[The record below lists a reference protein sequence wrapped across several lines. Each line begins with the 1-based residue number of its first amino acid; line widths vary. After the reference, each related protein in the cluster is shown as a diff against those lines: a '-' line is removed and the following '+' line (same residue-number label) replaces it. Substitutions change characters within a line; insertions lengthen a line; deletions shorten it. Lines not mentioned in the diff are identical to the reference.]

1 MSKYDTNL
9 ASEYHVLSMLYRLG
23 MDAYLTLGNKK
34 SVDILINKDGALKT
48 VDVKGI
54 KGVTLWPLYNFSNRK
69 SNHFLALVSYLN
81 KIEDVSVIPEVY
93 IVPAKDVD
101 KLLWENPNKTRKGIS
116 LGNMRKTES
125 KYRDKWSL
133 LK

>member
-9 ASEYHVLSMLYRLG
+9 ASEYYVLSMLYRLG
-23 MDAYLTLGNKK
+23 IDAYLTLGSKK
-34 SVDILINKDGALKT
+34 SVDILINKNGALKT

-54 KGVTLWPLYNFSNRK
+54 KGVTWWPLDNFSNRK

-101 KLLWENPNKTRKGIS
+101 KLLWENPKKTRKGIS

-125 KYRDKWSL
+125 KYRNKWSF